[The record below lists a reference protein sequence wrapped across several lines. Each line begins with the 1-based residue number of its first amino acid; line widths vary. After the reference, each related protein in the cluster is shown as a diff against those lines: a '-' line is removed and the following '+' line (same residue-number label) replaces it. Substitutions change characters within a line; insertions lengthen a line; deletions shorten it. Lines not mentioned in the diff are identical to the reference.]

1 MSKWHF
7 STDPR
12 ENYKGLDVPSGHSAL
27 FRAMDSQQRF
37 YDDIM
42 RKQQEKDQL
51 SFKNALN
58 QAAQKAMAELN
69 MVKINHLT
77 VFNSKVKD
85 EISIKILDPFI
96 VELLKKNPIADL
108 SHYTLNVLKH
118 IRESYK
124 LKNSVNTE
132 NIIKDNLGCLLTDY
146 REIYNNISDPF
157 KEVIS
162 DLFKAGSQIE
172 IDSIK
177 NAFLQNSNYLNA
189 YFEYSDDNNN
199 QSPISEIICKESL
212 LKVIEDIGLKLENLN
227 KAKSEQNDQE
237 YLSKIESSNEEE
249 KEPHE
254 DISVDNSF
262 HFSQKPSIKSESI
275 PPEFEIVPMT
285 ELEKAL
291 ARIKEL
297 EVANAKQRIENDKQT
312 ELFQQVE
319 KAIADKDKDLD
330 YARNMILDR
339 DKIIDVQSH
348 TIKELREDKAE
359 IKIEKNEWKT
369 KYEAKDNSLQKMI
382 EELTIEKAKVN
393 EFTQK
398 LGLHNLDNHSLNSW
412 EKLDQ
417 SVHNIGEGTL
427 ENQNLD

>member
-1 MSKWHF
+1 M
-7 STDPR
+7 
-12 ENYKGLDVPSGHSAL
+12 
-27 FRAMDSQQRF
+27 
-37 YDDIM
+37 
-42 RKQQEKDQL
+42 
-51 SFKNALN
+51 
-58 QAAQKAMAELN
+58 
-69 MVKINHLT
+69 
-77 VFNSKVKD
+77 
-85 EISIKILDPFI
+85 
-96 VELLKKNPIADL
+96 
-108 SHYTLNVLKH
+108 LKH

-132 NIIKDNLGCLLTDY
+132 NIIKDNLVCLLTDY
-146 REIYNNISDPF
+146 REVYNNISDPF
-157 KEVIS
+157 KAVIS

-177 NAFLQNSNYLNA
+177 NAFLQNSNHLNT
-189 YFEYSDDNNN
+189 YFEYSEDNNN
-199 QSPISEIICKESL
+199 QSPISEIICTESL
-212 LKVIEDIGLKLENLN
+212 LKIVEDIGLKLENLN
-227 KAKSEQNDQE
+227 KAKTEQNDQE
-237 YLSKIESSNEEE
+237 YLSRIESSNEEE

-275 PPEFEIVPMT
+275 PSEFEIVPMT